1 MAAVGAADLDWD
13 VVLSPAAT
21 EEDVALVHPPAYVRA
36 IEEACLSGGR
46 SLDADTVVSEGSY
59 AAALHAAGGAMALVD
74 ALLSGE
80 APTGFS
86 AHRPPGHHAET
97 ARAMGFCLFG
107 SVAIAARHAQRT
119 HGARRVLIVDWD
131 VHHGNGTNEI
141 FHADPDVAFAS
152 IHQSPFYP
160 GTGAL
165 GDRGE
170 ADGLGATLNLP
181 VSAGSGDALWCSL
194 VEHVIVPWGRAHA
207 PDVVLVSAGYDA
219 HADDPLA
226 ECRVSDGGYAAMT
239 RSLSALGASLGVP
252 VGFVLEGG
260 YDLGAL
266 GRGVTV
272 TMAAAETAGATPP
285 DVPEHPAAAELAAR
299 LCGSGS

>member
-1 MAAVGAADLDWD
+1 
-13 VVLSPAAT
+13 
-21 EEDVALVHPPAYVRA
+21 VRA
-36 IEEACLSGGR
+36 IEESCLSGGR
-46 SLDADTVVSEGSY
+46 SLDPDTVVSEGSY

-74 ALLSGE
+74 ELLSGE

-119 HGARRVLIVDWD
+119 HGVRRVLIVDWD

-170 ADGLGATLNLP
+170 GEGLGATLNLP
-181 VSAGSGDALWCSL
+181 VPAGSGDALWCSL
-194 VEHVIVPWGRAHA
+194 VEHAIVPWGRAHA
-207 PDVVLVSAGYDA
+207 PGLVLVSAGYDA

-226 ECRVSDGGYAAMT
+226 QCLVSDDGYATMT

-272 TMAAAETAGATPP
+272 TMAAAEAGGATAP

-299 LCGSGS
+299 LQRGDTSLA